1 MRFLAF
7 ICAAFI
13 GSIGAANAYV
23 QDGLSVGA
31 WTGGAYF
38 DNQTRKFSHC
48 AVGAD
53 YDGIDVVMLY
63 SDSGF
68 SVAFSDKS
76 WNLKPGEQYDF
87 QLTIDSRWSKRV
99 TGSVPFDGTI
109 LVDLGTD
116 QRAIS
121 AFRFGNALTLNA
133 RRGMFVFNLER
144 TSAAIAAISDCYAAH
159 TRPNESNPF
168 ADNPS
173 NPFAARTNAEATD
186 QGTGSPWRVSPPAL
200 TFEQFKQIMQTSL
213 GSTAV
218 TERVAK
224 GSQGDYAD
232 YLVTD
237 GSVVGAFWQEDSRTR
252 QLHGRAATGLS
263 GQRCLE
269 HHVPRRL

>member
-218 TERVAK
+218 AERVAK